1 MKSPPNISQIK
12 KTHLNSRKNI
22 FHKCL
27 KDKTPMRKKK
37 YKSTIIA
44 TNKISQTTT
53 LFKRPMKKNTRR
65 IKKTLTKKINQTGLI
80 NKISEKRMMTK
91 TEIIKMRRIKNK
103 MKIAMKNKIAK
114 MRWKITKL
122 CRNLIS
128 KTWIKMKAATRT
140 LIQNNQIK
148 NWMLSK
154 TTNHAYNF
162 KNPSPKKTKTMMMK
176 VIEDEL

>member
-1 MKSPPNISQIK
+1 MKSPQNISQIK

-22 FHKCL
+22 FPKCL
-27 KDKTPMRKKK
+27 KGKTPMRKKK

-65 IKKTLTKKINQTGLI
+65 IKKMLTKKINQTGLI

-103 MKIAMKNKIAK
+103 MKMKIPMKKKIA
-114 MRWKITKL
+114 
-122 CRNLIS
+122 
-128 KTWIKMKAATRT
+128 
-140 LIQNNQIK
+140 
-148 NWMLSK
+148 
-154 TTNHAYNF
+154 
-162 KNPSPKKTKTMMMK
+162 
-176 VIEDEL
+176 